1 MPNRKIMNFIKQLV
15 TSKKFILAI
24 LIILITAVYSFF
36 RVSTRVKNMKK
47 RLNNLEAEAKNLDKE
62 VKVLDKKLQHVNSKE
77 FIEEV
82 ARKELGLVKPGE
94 TLYIVIEGRDGGQE
108 NESSKNQ

>member
-1 MPNRKIMNFIKQLV
+1 MV
-15 TSKKFILAI
+15 VI

-36 RVSTRVKNMKK
+36 RVSTRVKNMKQ
-47 RLNNLEAEAKNLDKE
+47 RLNSLKAEAENLDKE
-62 VKVLDKKLQHVNSKE
+62 VKVLDKRLQHVNSKE

-94 TLYIVIEGRDGGQE
+94 ALYIVVEEETGGQE